1 MPGSPTRKRKRSSPS
16 RSPRRSPPSP
26 PSPFSAMS
34 PINQH
39 ALQRRA
45 DKIASR
51 FSADQAALLLKKEK
65 GQLTNAEEHRLKTIA
80 PRLKR
85 YFEIH
90 RPEVL
95 NFSEYSTH
103 VPMGIPLSPQ
113 NGINVDD
120 LILPPVLPQLSP
132 TRSAN
137 KNKNNNGFASKATK
151 RRKGSKKN

>member
-1 MPGSPTRKRKRSSPS
+1 
-16 RSPRRSPPSP
+16 
-26 PSPFSAMS
+26 MS

-39 ALQRRA
+39 ALERRA
-45 DKIASR
+45 DKIASD
-51 FSADQAALLLKKEK
+51 FSFNQAGLLLKKER
-65 GQLTNAEEHRLKTIA
+65 GRLTNAEEHRLKTVA

-95 NFSEYSTH
+95 NFSDYSTH
-103 VPMGIPLSPQ
+103 VPLGIPLSPQ

-137 KNKNNNGFASKATK
+137 KNKNNNGFKSKGTK